1 MPGLKLKQKI
11 VEEMIDETPDFYK
24 EHNLDTWDILQILTQ
39 YKDIKYGLNK

>member
-24 EHNLDTWDILQILTQ
+24 EHNLDTRDILQILTQ